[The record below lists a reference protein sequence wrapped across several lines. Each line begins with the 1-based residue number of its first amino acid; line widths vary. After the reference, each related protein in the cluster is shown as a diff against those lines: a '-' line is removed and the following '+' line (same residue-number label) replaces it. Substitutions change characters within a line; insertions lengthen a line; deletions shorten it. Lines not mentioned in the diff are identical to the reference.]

1 MKRIYKTRR
10 NEKTADNFSR
20 KMNSKKNPMVL
31 KNTISKMRNLLKQ
44 TRIKCYWNQTMKV
57 QEKRLETNESIS
69 NSMTDL

>member
-31 KNTISKMRNLLKQ
+31 KNTISKMRNLFNKP
-44 TRIKCYWNQTMKV
+44 
-57 QEKRLETNESIS
+57 E
-69 NSMTDL
+69 